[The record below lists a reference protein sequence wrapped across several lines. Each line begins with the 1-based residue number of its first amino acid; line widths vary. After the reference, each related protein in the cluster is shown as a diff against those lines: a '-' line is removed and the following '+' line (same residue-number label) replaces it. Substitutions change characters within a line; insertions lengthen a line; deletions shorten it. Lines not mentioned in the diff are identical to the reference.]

1 MTYRIIGIIVAV
13 LVGFIVYSQFKGSG
27 KTAEENRA
35 AGEAFLADNAKKDT
49 VKVTN
54 SGLQYEV
61 IKEGTGRSPS
71 ASDKVTVHYKGT
83 TLDGTVF
90 DSSYKRGEPA
100 TFPLNQVIPGWTEGV
115 QLMKEGAHYRFY
127 IPADL
132 AYGNRGAGPVIEPG
146 ATLVFEIELIKVQ

>member
-132 AYGNRGAGPVIEPG
+132 AYGNRGAGRVIEPG